1 MEFIRD
7 SNLKRN
13 RINAFND
20 DDVVAPKA
28 KIQKLQDEI
37 EQDCLGGLGYETFF
51 FVVIWKC
58 QKGGFYSHISS
69 CDLNGVFYIYIF
81 TCIVLH
87 VEVI

>member
-51 FVVIWKC
+51 FSYMEMLEEW
-58 QKGGFYSHISS
+58 F
-69 CDLNGVFYIYIF
+69 LF
-81 TCIVLH
+81 TYFIM
-87 VEVI
+87 

>member
-1 MEFIRD
+1 MELIRD

-20 DDVVAPKA
+20 DEVVAPKA

-51 FVVIWKC
+51 FCSYMEMLEGW
-58 QKGGFYSHISS
+58 F
-69 CDLNGVFYIYIF
+69 LF
-81 TCIVLH
+81 TYFIM
-87 VEVI
+87 

>member
-20 DDVVAPKA
+20 DEVVAPKA

-69 CDLNGVFYIYIF
+69 CDLNGVFYIYIHMYPF
-81 TCIVLH
+81 TC
-87 VEVI
+87 